1 MLRINNLCV
10 CKFAFYKK
18 ITDELKNNILI
29 VDDVHPIFMEQAEAK
44 GYTCDYRPTIKT
56 EEALQII
63 GNYAGLVIRSKFQV
77 TKQVFDLATN
87 LQFVARAGAGM
98 DNIDE
103 AYAAEKGIKLINAPE
118 GNSDAVGE
126 HAIGLLLSLMNNF
139 NRGDAEIRNGKWER
153 EGNRGYELKGKTV
166 GIIGYGHMGHS
177 FARKLSGFQ
186 VDVIAY
192 DKYKTGFS
200 DRYSREVSMEQIV
213 KLSDVLSIHVPL
225 TSETNGL
232 IDDEYLFHFKKPIFF
247 INTSRGKTAKVSS
260 VLKAIKEGKILGAG
274 LDVLEVEKFPT
285 LAEQAWYDELRQSGK
300 VILSPHVAGW
310 TFDSYRKI
318 SEVMAEKLPN
328 LKI

>member
-1 MLRINNLCV
+1 
-10 CKFAFYKK
+10 
-18 ITDELKNNILI
+18 LKNNILI
-29 VDDVHPIFMEQAEAK
+29 VDDVHPIFMEQAEAR
-44 GYTCDYRPTIKT
+44 GYTCDYRPAIKT

-63 GNYAGLVIRSKFQV
+63 GDYAGLVIRSKFQV
-77 TKQVFDLATN
+77 TKQVFDLAKN

-200 DRYSREVSMEQIV
+200 DRYAREVSMEQIV